1 MGSYRFGDISYAKEE
16 LRAEL
21 ASVFLA
27 AERGIPHDPEQHAAY
42 VGSWIKVL
50 REDKNEIFRAA
61 HDASAATDYLLAL
74 ERNRSIAHESRAARF
89 SVDSMSSATPTT
101 LKLETE
107 ELYHDRERRGAIRE
121 PELTG
126 SDSYTARIH
135 SFRPESD
142 HEARPTIPYLYR
154 RAIVAGRDAWK
165 WRQKGTLVWATA
177 NTEREAL
184 DQMND
189 DAQNCG
195 VSASIRDIS
204 LFKPRATRE
213 QSPEISARD
222 RVKTQELG
230 R

>member
-1 MGSYRFGDISYAKEE
+1 MAK
-16 LRAEL
+16 A
-21 ASVFLA
+21 
-27 AERGIPHDPEQHAAY
+27 PHDPEQHAAY

-74 ERNRSIAHESRAARF
+74 ERNRSIAHESLAAKF
-89 SVDSMSSATPTT
+89 SVDSMPSASPT

-107 ELYHDRERRGAIRE
+107 DLYHDRGRPGAIRE

-126 SDSYTARIH
+126 SDSYTAGIH

-142 HEARPTIPYLYR
+142 QEAKPTIPYLYR
-154 RAIVAGRDAWK
+154 HAIVVGRDAWK
-165 WRQKGTLVWATA
+165 WRQKETLVWATA

-184 DQMND
+184 DQMID
-189 DAQNCG
+189 DARKRG
-195 VSASIRDIS
+195 ASASIRDIS
-204 LFKPRATRE
+204 LFKPRARRE
-213 QSPEISARD
+213 QSPEISARN

-230 R
+230 P